1 MAGKSAAS
9 FIVLAARSI
18 KPTKSSISGISF
30 LLPESSPLRTA
41 NKFAK
46 SPLRCRSINSWSK
59 PIAHILHRSRF
70 AENGANPHTRGWS
83 RKKSR
88 VRAAFRWKKSLAQQR
103 QLRKNSSDLS
113 AGKIDMGKVGIVVR
127 YGFAFG
133 TALILASCAAPRDTE
148 HHIVV
153 SVHDQKLALLQKEN
167 LVATYPISTSKFGLS
182 DRPGSYGTPLGEL
195 EIADKIGDGAPA
207 GTVFKD
213 RRRTGEIIPVDAPG
227 RDPIVTRIIWLRGR
241 EAQNANAFR
250 RDIYI
255 HGTPE
260 ERNIGRPASYGCI
273 RMRSV
278 DIINLYG
285 QVGAG
290 AQVSIVQSPL
300 VAVIP
305 ELNSASQMA
314 ETNHAVGVIR

>member
-18 KPTKSSISGISF
+18 KRTKSSISGTSF

-46 SPLRCRSINSWSK
+46 SQLRCRSINSWSK
-59 PIAHILHRSRF
+59 PIAHILRRSRF

-83 RKKSR
+83 QKKSR
-88 VRAAFRWKKSLAQQR
+88 ARAAFSWKKSLAQQR

-113 AGKIDMGKVGIVVR
+113 AGKIDMGKFKIVVR
-127 YGFAFG
+127 YGLAFG

-153 SVHDQKLALLQKEN
+153 SVRDQKLALLQKGN
-167 LVATYPISTSKFGLS
+167 LVSTYPISTSNFGLE

-213 RRRTGEIIPVDAPG
+213 RRRTGEIVGVNAPG

-241 EAQNANAFR
+241 EPQNANAFA

-260 ERNIGRPASYGCI
+260 ERNIGKPASYGCI
-273 RMRSV
+273 RMRST
-278 DIINLYG
+278 DIVQLFDAIGYG
-285 QVGAG
+285 AE
-290 AQVSIVQSPL
+290 VSIVNLPL
-300 VAVIP
+300 QDLVP
-305 ELNSASQMA
+305 ELHPKPSL
-314 ETNHAVGVIR
+314 VVR